1 MAKEPNMKVR
11 ATMDNSDL
19 KKKSQESKAALR
31 DFEKAGTDA
40 VSKLGEAFGVNTG
53 KLEQML
59 SSVQGLGFKLTES
72 GNAGVAA
79 FGKMLTGI
87 NGLTAGIAG
96 LGLGAALATFK
107 LLSSEAE
114 NFKNT
119 VAGANMELA
128 TQAYIDTY
136 RQVIHDFNKDL
147 GKGFA
152 EAESGWKKFWGT
164 IGSAM
169 KAGITTGAI
178 GAAPGDFQNQGFVNY
193 AELTDKAAA
202 AARTAEEISNDIY
215 ETTRKIS
222 NASVEWARQER
233 EIAEYKRIAY
243 DSTVSTAERQEALN
257 KAVEL
262 INKRYQ
268 EEAELRKRLAD
279 LQAEMN
285 SLAESSVA
293 DVDKANQLRI
303 QAEQVTAKLNNALR
317 ELSEKQKT
325 ITDLAKKEADE
336 RAKALAAAQQLAQ
349 LQADAKSVQGQLES
363 FAQSTQMTGIEQV
376 FEKLP
381 LPDALPAPSKMKIPI
396 EKWWATVT
404 KGSEKFGK
412 IHIALDPDDFLEIR
426 EGMQDISAEVES
438 ILTSSFENIGVSIG
452 NLIGDLATGEDA
464 WSNFTNSAISAF
476 GDMAIT
482 IGKMAVSTGTATLGI
497 KAALESLNGYV
508 AIAAGVALI
517 ALGAAVK
524 TGLSN
529 VASGNYN
536 ASTNVAS
543 SVGSYGSHA
552 INMGFESREII
563 INVSGELRADGSQL
577 LAVINNEN
585 KRQIVTT

>member
-1 MAKEPNMKVR
+1 MASNSPNMKVR

-40 VSKLGEAFGVNTG
+40 VGKLGEAFGVNTG

-114 NFKNT
+114 NFKST

-136 RQVIHDFNKDL
+136 RQVIHDFNNEL
-147 GKGFA
+147 GESFA
-152 EAESGWKKFWGT
+152 KTESGWKKFWGT

-193 AELTDKAAA
+193 AELTDQAAA
-202 AARTAEEISNDIY
+202 AARTAEEISNEIY
-215 ETTRKIS
+215 QTTRKIS
-222 NASVEWARQER
+222 DASVEWARQER

-243 DSTVSTAERQEALN
+243 DSTVSTAERQEALR

-262 INKRYQ
+262 LNKRYE
-268 EEAELRKRLAD
+268 EEADLRKRLAD

-303 QAEQVTAKLNNALR
+303 QEEQVTAKLNNALR

-325 ITDLAKKEADE
+325 LTDLAQKEAAA
-336 RAKALAAAQQLAQ
+336 RAAAALAAQQAAQFK
-349 LQADAKSVQGQLES
+349 ADAASVQGQLEA
-363 FAQSTQMTGIEQV
+363 FAGSTNVSGLEME
-376 FEKLP
+376 FP
-381 LPDALPAPSKMKIPI
+381 N
-396 EKWWATVT
+396 
-404 KGSEKFGK
+404 
-412 IHIALDPDDFLEIR
+412 LEIPVTPTLDT
-426 EGMQDISAEVES
+426 QAATDITTELQS
-438 ILTSSFENIGVSIG
+438 IISTSFEGIGSSIG
-452 NLIGDLATGEDA
+452 TLIGDLATGEDA
-464 WSNFTNSAISAF
+464 WSNFTNSAIGAF

-482 IGKMAVSTGTATLGI
+482 IGKMAIATGTATLGI
-497 KAALESLNGYV
+497 KAALESLNPYV
-508 AIAAGVALI
+508 AIAAGVALV

-524 TGLSN
+524 AGLSN
-529 VASGNYN
+529 VAAGNYN

-543 SVGSYGSHA
+543 STGSYSSGA
-552 INMGFESREII
+552 INTGFESREITI
-563 INVSGELRADGSQL
+563 HVDGTLRAEGNQL
-577 LAVINNEN
+577 LAVIENEN

>member
-1 MAKEPNMKVR
+1 MKVR

-40 VSKLGEAFGVNTG
+40 VSKLGDAFGVNTG

-193 AELTDKAAA
+193 AELTDQAAA
-202 AARTAEEISNDIY
+202 AARTAEEISNEIY
-215 ETTRKIS
+215 QTTRKIS
-222 NASVEWARQER
+222 DASVEWARQER

-243 DSTVSTAERQEALN
+243 DTTVDTATRQEALN

-262 INKRYQ
+262 INKRYE

-285 SLAESSVA
+285 GLAESSLA
-293 DVDKANQLRI
+293 DIDKANQLRV
-303 QAEQVTAKLNNALR
+303 QEEQVTAKLNNALR
-317 ELSEKQKT
+317 ELSEKQKS
-325 ITDLAKKEADE
+325 ITDLAQKEAAA
-336 RAKALAAAQQLAQ
+336 RAAALLSAQQAAQ
-349 LQADAKSVQGQLES
+349 FKQDATAVQGQLES
-363 FAQSTQMTGIEQV
+363 FAQSTQVQGLEMQ
-376 FEKLP
+376 F
-381 LPDALPAPSKMKIPI
+381 PD
-396 EKWWATVT
+396 
-404 KGSEKFGK
+404 
-412 IHIALDPDDFLEIR
+412 LEIPVTPTLDT
-426 EGMQDISAEVES
+426 QAATDITTELQS
-438 ILTSSFENIGVSIG
+438 IISTSFEGIGSSIG
-452 NLIGDLATGEDA
+452 TLIGDLATGEDA

-482 IGKMAVSTGTATLGI
+482 IGKMAIATGTATLGI
-497 KAALESLNGYV
+497 KAALESLNPYV
-508 AIAAGVALI
+508 AIAAGVALV
-517 ALGAAVK
+517 ALGSAVK
-524 TGLSN
+524 AGLSN
-529 VASGNYN
+529 VAAGNYN

-543 SVGSYGSHA
+543 STGSYSSGA
-552 INMGFESREII
+552 INTGFESREITI
-563 INVSGELRADGSQL
+563 HVDGTLRAEGNQL
-577 LAVINNEN
+577 LAVIENEN
-585 KRQIVTT
+585 RRQLVTT

>member
-1 MAKEPNMKVR
+1 MASNSPNMKVR

-193 AELTDKAAA
+193 AELTDQAAA
-202 AARTAEEISNDIY
+202 AARTAEEISNEIY
-215 ETTRKIS
+215 QTTRKIS
-222 NASVEWARQER
+222 DASVEWARQER

-243 DSTVSTAERQEALN
+243 DTTVDTATRQEALN

-262 INKRYQ
+262 INKRYE

-285 SLAESSVA
+285 GLAESSLA
-293 DVDKANQLRI
+293 DIDKANQLRV
-303 QAEQVTAKLNNALR
+303 QEEQVTAKLNNALR
-317 ELSEKQKT
+317 ELSEKQKS
-325 ITDLAKKEADE
+325 ITDLAQKEAAA
-336 RAKALAAAQQLAQ
+336 RAAALLAAQQAAQ
-349 LQADAKSVQGQLES
+349 FKQDATAVQGQLES
-363 FAQSTQMTGIEQV
+363 FAQSTQVQGLEMQ
-376 FEKLP
+376 FP
-381 LPDALPAPSKMKIPI
+381 N
-396 EKWWATVT
+396 
-404 KGSEKFGK
+404 
-412 IHIALDPDDFLEIR
+412 LEIPVTPTLDT
-426 EGMQDISAEVES
+426 QAATDITTELQS
-438 ILTSSFENIGVSIG
+438 IISTSFEGIGSSIG
-452 NLIGDLATGEDA
+452 TLIGDLATGEDA

-482 IGKMAVSTGTATLGI
+482 IGKMAIATGTATLGI
-497 KAALESLNGYV
+497 KAALESLNPYV
-508 AIAAGVALI
+508 AIAAGVALV
-517 ALGAAVK
+517 ALGSAVK
-524 TGLSN
+524 AGLSN
-529 VASGNYN
+529 VAAGNYN

-543 SVGSYGSHA
+543 STGSYSSGA
-552 INMGFESREII
+552 INTGFESREITI
-563 INVSGELRADGSQL
+563 HVDGTLRAEGNQL
-577 LAVINNEN
+577 LAVIENEN
-585 KRQIVTT
+585 RRQLVTT

>member
-1 MAKEPNMKVR
+1 
-11 ATMDNSDL
+11 MDNSDL

-40 VSKLGEAFGVNTG
+40 VGKLGEAFGVNTG

-114 NFKNT
+114 NFKST

-136 RQVIHDFNKDL
+136 RQVIHDFNNEL
-147 GKGFA
+147 GESFA
-152 EAESGWKKFWGT
+152 KTESGWKKFWGT

-193 AELTDKAAA
+193 AELTDQAAA
-202 AARTAEEISNDIY
+202 AARTAEEISNEIY
-215 ETTRKIS
+215 QTTRKIS
-222 NASVEWARQER
+222 DASVEWARQER

-243 DSTVSTAERQEALN
+243 DSTVSTAERQEALR

-262 INKRYQ
+262 LNKRYE
-268 EEAELRKRLAD
+268 EEADLRKRLAD

-303 QAEQVTAKLNNALR
+303 QEEQVTAKLNNALR

-325 ITDLAKKEADE
+325 LTDLAQKEAAA
-336 RAKALAAAQQLAQ
+336 RAAAALAAQQAAQFK
-349 LQADAKSVQGQLES
+349 ADAASVQGQLEA
-363 FAQSTQMTGIEQV
+363 FAGSTNVSGLEME
-376 FEKLP
+376 FP
-381 LPDALPAPSKMKIPI
+381 N
-396 EKWWATVT
+396 
-404 KGSEKFGK
+404 
-412 IHIALDPDDFLEIR
+412 LEIPVTPTLDT
-426 EGMQDISAEVES
+426 QAATDITTELQS
-438 ILTSSFENIGVSIG
+438 IISTSFEGIGSSIG
-452 NLIGDLATGEDA
+452 TLIGDLATGEDA
-464 WSNFTNSAISAF
+464 WSNFTNSAIGAF

-482 IGKMAVSTGTATLGI
+482 IGKMAIATGTATLGI
-497 KAALESLNGYV
+497 KAALESLNPYV
-508 AIAAGVALI
+508 AIAAGVALV

-524 TGLSN
+524 AGLSN
-529 VASGNYN
+529 VAAGNYN

-543 SVGSYGSHA
+543 STGSYSSGA
-552 INMGFESREII
+552 INTGFESREITI
-563 INVSGELRADGSQL
+563 HVDGTLRAEGNQL
-577 LAVINNEN
+577 LAVIENEN

>member
-1 MAKEPNMKVR
+1 MASNSPNMKVR

-119 VAGANMELA
+119 VAGANMEMA

-136 RQVIHDFNKDL
+136 RQVIHDFNNEL
-147 GKGFA
+147 GESFA
-152 EAESGWKKFWGT
+152 KTESGWKKFWGT

-178 GAAPGDFQNQGFVNY
+178 GTAPGDFQNQGFVNY
-193 AELTDKAAA
+193 AELTDQAAA
-202 AARTAEEISNDIY
+202 AARTAEEISNEIY
-215 ETTRKIS
+215 QTTRKIS
-222 NASVEWARQER
+222 DASVEWARQER

-243 DSTVSTAERQEALN
+243 DTTVDTATRQEALN

-262 INKRYQ
+262 INKRYE

-285 SLAESSVA
+285 GLAESSLA
-293 DVDKANQLRI
+293 DIDKANQLRV
-303 QAEQVTAKLNNALR
+303 QEEQVTAKLNNALR
-317 ELSEKQKT
+317 ELSEKQKS
-325 ITDLAKKEADE
+325 ITDLAQKEAAA
-336 RAKALAAAQQLAQ
+336 RAAALLSAQQAAQ
-349 LQADAKSVQGQLES
+349 FKQDATAVQGQLES
-363 FAQSTQMTGIEQV
+363 FAQSTQVQGLEMQ
-376 FEKLP
+376 FPK
-381 LPDALPAPSKMKIPI
+381 
-396 EKWWATVT
+396 
-404 KGSEKFGK
+404 
-412 IHIALDPDDFLEIR
+412 LEIPVTPTLDT
-426 EGMQDISAEVES
+426 QAATDITTELQS
-438 ILTSSFENIGVSIG
+438 IISTSFEGIGSSIG
-452 NLIGDLATGEDA
+452 TLIGDLATGEDA

-482 IGKMAVSTGTATLGI
+482 IGKMAIATGTATLGI
-497 KAALESLNGYV
+497 KAALESLNPYV

-517 ALGAAVK
+517 ALGSAVK
-524 TGLSN
+524 AGLSN
-529 VASGNYN
+529 VAAGNYN

-543 SVGSYGSHA
+543 STGSYSSGA
-552 INMGFESREII
+552 INTGFESREIQ
-563 INVSGELRADGSQL
+563 INVSGTLRAEGNQL
-577 LAVINNEN
+577 LAVIENEN
-585 KRQIVTT
+585 RRQLVTT

>member
-1 MAKEPNMKVR
+1 MASNSPNMKVR

-40 VSKLGEAFGVNTG
+40 VSKLGDAFGVNTG

-193 AELTDKAAA
+193 AELTDQAAA
-202 AARTAEEISNDIY
+202 AARTAEEISNEIY
-215 ETTRKIS
+215 QTTRKIS
-222 NASVEWARQER
+222 DASVEWARQER

-243 DSTVSTAERQEALN
+243 DTTVDTATRQEALN

-262 INKRYQ
+262 INKRYE

-285 SLAESSVA
+285 GLAESSLA
-293 DVDKANQLRI
+293 DIDKANQLRV
-303 QAEQVTAKLNNALR
+303 QEEQVTAKLNNALR
-317 ELSEKQKT
+317 ELSEKQKS
-325 ITDLAKKEADE
+325 ITDLAQKEAAA
-336 RAKALAAAQQLAQ
+336 RAAALLSAQQAAQ
-349 LQADAKSVQGQLES
+349 FKQDATAVQGQLES
-363 FAQSTQMTGIEQV
+363 FAQSTQVQGLEMQ
-376 FEKLP
+376 F
-381 LPDALPAPSKMKIPI
+381 PD
-396 EKWWATVT
+396 
-404 KGSEKFGK
+404 
-412 IHIALDPDDFLEIR
+412 LEIPVTPTLDT
-426 EGMQDISAEVES
+426 QAATDITTELQS
-438 ILTSSFENIGVSIG
+438 IISTSFEGIGSSIG
-452 NLIGDLATGEDA
+452 TLIGDLATGEDA

-482 IGKMAVSTGTATLGI
+482 IGKMAIATGTATLGI
-497 KAALESLNGYV
+497 KAALESLNPYV
-508 AIAAGVALI
+508 AIAAGVALV
-517 ALGAAVK
+517 ALGSAVK
-524 TGLSN
+524 AGLSN
-529 VASGNYN
+529 VAAGNYN

-543 SVGSYGSHA
+543 STGSYSSGA
-552 INMGFESREII
+552 INTGFESREITI
-563 INVSGELRADGSQL
+563 HVDGTLRAEGNQL
-577 LAVINNEN
+577 LAVIENEN
-585 KRQIVTT
+585 RRQLVTT

>member
-1 MAKEPNMKVR
+1 MASNAPNMKVR

-40 VSKLGEAFGVNTG
+40 VGKLGEAFGVNTG

-59 SSVQGLGFKLTES
+59 SSVRGLGEKLSES
-72 GNAGVAA
+72 GNAGTAA

-96 LGLGAALATFK
+96 LGLGTALATFK

-119 VAGANMELA
+119 VAGANIELA

-147 GKGFA
+147 GEGFA
-152 EAESGWKKFWGT
+152 KTESGWKKFWGT
-164 IGSAM
+164 IGAAM
-169 KAGITTGAI
+169 KAGIQTGAV
-178 GAAPGDFQNQGFVNY
+178 GVAPGDFQNQGFVNY
-193 AELTDKAAA
+193 AELTNQAAA
-202 AARTAEEISNDIY
+202 AARTAEQISNEIY
-215 ETTRKIS
+215 ETTRRIS
-222 NASVEWARQER
+222 DASVEWARQER

-243 DSTVSTAERQEALN
+243 DSTVSIKERQEALA
-257 KAVEL
+257 KAAEL
-262 INKRYQ
+262 INERYA

-303 QAEQVTAKLNNALR
+303 QEEQVTAKLNNALR

-325 ITDLAKKEADE
+325 LTDLAQKEAAA
-336 RAKALAAAQQLAQ
+336 RTASALAAQQAAQFK
-349 LQADAKSVQGQLES
+349 ADAASVQGQLES
-363 FAQSTQMTGIEQV
+363 FAQSTEMTGLEMEFPNLEV
-376 FEKLP
+376 P
-381 LPDALPAPSKMKIPI
+381 
-396 EKWWATVT
+396 VT
-404 KGSEKFGK
+404 PT
-412 IHIALDPDDFLEIR
+412 LDTQAVL
-426 EGMQDISAEVES
+426 DITAELQS
-438 ILTSSFENIGVSIG
+438 IVSTSFEGIGASIG
-452 NLIGDLATGEDA
+452 ELIGDLATGGDA
-464 WSNFTNSAISAF
+464 WKNFANSAASAF

-482 IGKMAVSTGTATLGI
+482 VGKMAIATGTATLGI

-508 AIAAGVALI
+508 AIAAGVALV
-517 ALGAAVK
+517 ALGSAVK
-524 TGLSN
+524 AGLSN
-529 VASGNYN
+529 VAGGNYS

-543 SVGSYGSHA
+543 STGSYSSGA
-552 INMGFESREII
+552 INTGFESRDIQI
-563 INVSGELRADGSQL
+563 HVSGTLRAEGNQL
-577 LAVINNEN
+577 LAVIENEN
-585 KRQIVTT
+585 RRQLVTT

>member
-1 MAKEPNMKVR
+1 MKVR

-31 DFEKAGTDA
+31 DFEKTGTDA
-40 VSKLGEAFGVNTG
+40 VGKLGEAFGVNTG
-53 KLEQML
+53 KIEQMM
-59 SSVQGLGFKLTES
+59 SSIRGLGEKLSES
-72 GNAGVAA
+72 GNAGTAA

-152 EAESGWKKFWGT
+152 EAESGWKKFWST
-164 IGSAM
+164 IGAGM
-169 KAGITTGAI
+169 KAGIQTGAI
-178 GAAPGDFQNQGFVNY
+178 GVAPGDFQNQGFVNY
-193 AELTDKAAA
+193 AELTDQATA
-202 AARTAEEISNDIY
+202 AARTAEQISNEIY
-215 ETTRKIS
+215 ETTRRIS
-222 NASVEWARQER
+222 DASVEWARQER

-243 DSTVSTAERQEALN
+243 DSTVSVAERQDALA
-257 KAVEL
+257 KAAEL
-262 INKRYQ
+262 INKRYA

-303 QAEQVTAKLNNALR
+303 QEEQVTAKLNNALR

-325 ITDLAKKEADE
+325 LTDLAQKEAAA
-336 RAKALAAAQQLAQ
+336 RAAALLAAQQAAQ
-349 LQADAKSVQGQLES
+349 FKQDAASVQGQLES
-363 FAQSTQMTGIEQV
+363 FAQSTEMTGLEMQFPNLEV
-376 FEKLP
+376 P
-381 LPDALPAPSKMKIPI
+381 
-396 EKWWATVT
+396 VT
-404 KGSEKFGK
+404 PTLDTQA
-412 IHIALDPDDFLEIR
+412 ALDIT
-426 EGMQDISAEVES
+426 AELES
-438 ILTSSFENIGVSIG
+438 IISSSFENIGVSIG
-452 NLIGDLATGEDA
+452 SLIGDLATGEDA
-464 WSNFTNSAISAF
+464 WGNFANNAISAF
-476 GDMAIT
+476 GDMAMT
-482 IGKMAVSTGTATLGI
+482 VGKMAVATGTATLGI

-524 TGLSN
+524 TGLGN

-543 SVGSYGSHA
+543 SIGSYGAESV
-552 INMGFESREII
+552 NTGFESREINI
-563 INVSGELRADGSQL
+563 HVSGTLRGEGNQL
-577 LAVINNEN
+577 LAVIENEN
-585 KRQIVTT
+585 KRQYVTT

>member
-31 DFEKAGTDA
+31 DFEKSGTDA

-79 FGKMLTGI
+79 FGKMLAGI

-114 NFKNT
+114 NFRNT
-119 VAGANMELA
+119 VAGANMEMA

-147 GKGFA
+147 GEGFA
-152 EAESGWKKFWGT
+152 KTESGWKKFWRT

-178 GAAPGDFQNQGFVNY
+178 GIAPGDFQNQGFVNY

-202 AARTAEEISNDIY
+202 AARTAEEISNEIY
-215 ETTRKIS
+215 QTTRKIS

-243 DSTVSTAERQEALN
+243 DSTVSTAERQEALA
-257 KAVEL
+257 KAAEL
-262 INKRYQ
+262 INKRYA
-268 EEAELRKRLAD
+268 EEAELRQRLAD

-285 SLAESSVA
+285 GLAESPLA
-293 DVDKANQLRI
+293 DIDKANQLRI
-303 QAEQVTAKLNNALR
+303 QEEQVIAKMNNALR
-317 ELSEKQKT
+317 ELSEKQKSL
-325 ITDLAKKEADE
+325 TDLAQKEAQA
-336 RAKALAAAQQLAQ
+336 RMLALASAQQLKQ
-349 LQADAKSVQGQLES
+349 LQEDAASQKSQLEK
-363 FAQSTQMTGIEQV
+363 FAANAEVTGLDMN
-376 FEKLP
+376 FPKLEIP
-381 LPDALPAPSKMKIPI
+381 ATIKPTIDTKAMVDALPA
-396 EKWWATVT
+396 
-404 KGSEKFGK
+404 
-412 IHIALDPDDFLEIR
+412 
-426 EGMQDISAEVES
+426 
-438 ILTSSFENIGVSIG
+438 LTSFADQMSSSIG
-452 NLIGDLATGEDA
+452 NLIGDLINGEDA
-464 WSNFTNSAISAF
+464 WGNFGSAAISAF
-476 GDMAIT
+476 ADMAIAV
-482 IGKMAVSTGTATLGI
+482 GKVAVATGIAASGI
-497 KAALESLNGYV
+497 EAALTLHPV
-508 AIAAGVALI
+508 AAIAAGAALI
-517 ALGAAVK
+517 ALGTAVK
-524 TGLSN
+524 NSLGN

-543 SVGSYGSHA
+543 SIGSYGSHP
-552 INMGFESREII
+552 ISTGFESREITI
-563 INVSGELRADGSQL
+563 HVDGTLRAEGNQL
-577 LAVINNEN
+577 LAVIENEN

>member
-1 MAKEPNMKVR
+1 MANNAPNMKVR

-40 VSKLGEAFGVNTG
+40 VGKLGDAFGVNTG

-59 SSVQGLGFKLTES
+59 SSVRGLGEKLSES
-72 GNAGVAA
+72 GNAGTAA

-96 LGLGAALATFK
+96 LGLGTALATFK

-152 EAESGWKKFWGT
+152 EAESGWKKFWST
-164 IGSAM
+164 IGAGM
-169 KAGITTGAI
+169 KAGIQTGAI
-178 GAAPGDFQNQGFVNY
+178 GVAPGDFQNQGFVNY
-193 AELTDKAAA
+193 AELTDQATA
-202 AARTAEEISNDIY
+202 AARTAEQISNEIY
-215 ETTRKIS
+215 ETTRRIS
-222 NASVEWARQER
+222 DASVEWARQER

-243 DSTVSTAERQEALN
+243 DSTVSVAERQDALA
-257 KAVEL
+257 KAAEL
-262 INKRYQ
+262 INKRYA

-303 QAEQVTAKLNNALR
+303 QEEQVTAKLNNALR

-325 ITDLAKKEADE
+325 LTDLAQKEAAA
-336 RAKALAAAQQLAQ
+336 RAAALLAAQQAAQ
-349 LQADAKSVQGQLES
+349 FKQDAASVQGQLES
-363 FAQSTQMTGIEQV
+363 FAQSTEMTGLEMQFSNLEV
-376 FEKLP
+376 P
-381 LPDALPAPSKMKIPI
+381 
-396 EKWWATVT
+396 VT
-404 KGSEKFGK
+404 PTLDTQA
-412 IHIALDPDDFLEIR
+412 ALDIT
-426 EGMQDISAEVES
+426 AELES
-438 ILTSSFENIGVSIG
+438 IISSSFENIGISIG
-452 NLIGDLATGEDA
+452 SLIGDLATGEDA
-464 WSNFTNSAISAF
+464 WGNFANNAISAF

-482 IGKMAVSTGTATLGI
+482 VGKMAVATGTATLGI

-517 ALGAAVK
+517 ALGSAVK
-524 TGLSN
+524 TGLGN

-543 SVGSYGSHA
+543 SIGSYGAESV
-552 INMGFESREII
+552 NTGFESREINI
-563 INVSGELRADGSQL
+563 HVSGTLRGEGNQL
-577 LAVINNEN
+577 LAVIENEN
-585 KRQIVTT
+585 KRQYVTT